1 MAAFASLPPE
11 LVTRI
16 VQLAAG
22 PVVPLSRG
30 DSDRCDILSRLS
42 LVRLL
47 RHAAQNELAYAVRV
61 GSTEQLDA
69 VRDKAMVGGAAVRIL
84 ILDNRREVLPGET
97 DPYEPPVAAFQAT
110 LRMVALIYFDHVDL
124 APLAALPELE
134 ELVLEGCTVVL
145 SQGVVFPRL
154 ARLTLRYSTA
164 EERTREAMLSATC
177 LPCLRHLRAIHG
189 GSSAPDDDAE
199 RWRYLRPDADFVAQL
214 VSFEHNDS
222 QGPLRDGA
230 TRDGGHNREKT

>member
-1 MAAFASLPPE
+1 MSLDPPSRSPGCCLLLTRTGTLPPQRPFAQTALDSLLSLLLLARNHSQLVEADLGMAAFASLPPE

-42 LVRLL
+42 VVRLL

-69 VRDKAMVGGAAVRIL
+69 VRDKVMVGGAAVRIL

-124 APLAALPELE
+124 APLAALPGAHSL
-134 ELVLEGCTVVL
+134 CDF
-145 SQGVVFPRL
+145 S
-154 ARLTLRYSTA
+154 
-164 EERTREAMLSATC
+164 
-177 LPCLRHLRAIHG
+177 LP
-189 GSSAPDDDAE
+189 
-199 RWRYLRPDADFVAQL
+199 V
-214 VSFEHNDS
+214 
-222 QGPLRDGA
+222 
-230 TRDGGHNREKT
+230 